1 MQKKKLKTDEAA
13 RRAAAILEAHFATL
27 SKERETKARK
37 ELHALAIAV
46 SRRARG
52 KASQSRRSAASHP
65 STRSRVKTA

>member
-1 MQKKKLKTDEAA
+1 VQKKKLKTDEAA

-52 KASQSRRSAASHP
+52 KLHNLGEARRVILQPVLA
-65 STRSRVKTA
+65 